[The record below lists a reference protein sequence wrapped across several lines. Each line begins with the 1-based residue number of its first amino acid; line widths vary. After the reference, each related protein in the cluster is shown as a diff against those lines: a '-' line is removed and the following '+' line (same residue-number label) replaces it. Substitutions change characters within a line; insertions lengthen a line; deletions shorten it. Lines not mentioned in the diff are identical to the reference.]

1 VGIGLALVK
10 ELVDIMGGRIDVK
23 SKVAEGTVIRVWL
36 HDRQPSPKHEDRF
49 LRRAADR

>member
-23 SKVAEGTVIRVWL
+23 STVAQGTTIRVWL
-36 HDRQPSPKHEDRF
+36 PDKWPSPKQGEERPMK
-49 LRRAADR
+49 RTAR